1 VPRGAEAQPDNV
13 VTADSPERPGRC
25 AAGGGGSRSV
35 KLGPLD
41 LLVLDTGTFV
51 YDGGAMFGVV
61 PKVIWSE
68 LMTPDEENRI
78 PLSLR
83 LLLIT
88 TPESKILV
96 DTGFGSRFGK
106 REARAYGPRPTPD
119 VEAALAAHGVDPAAI
134 DVVVLTHLHADHAGG
149 ATKTTP
155 AGVIPAFPNARYLV
169 HELEWNDALRP
180 NAMSA
185 AAYRTDDFLP
195 LSEAGQL
202 EFVGDE
208 HDLGHGVTVL
218 RTGGHTAGHL
228 MVLVE
233 TPEGTVV
240 YPADLIP
247 TRHHVRV
254 PYVASVDLY
263 PLDVVRWKETLLR
276 DAVRG
281 NWHLILD
288 HDPGEPIGRVV
299 ETAPGRYGFVEVED
313 LT

>member
-1 VPRGAEAQPDNV
+1 
-13 VTADSPERPGRC
+13 
-25 AAGGGGSRSV
+25 V
-35 KLGPLD
+35 KLGSLD
-41 LLVLDTGTFV
+41 LVVLDTGAFV

-68 LMTPDEENRI
+68 LATPDAENRI
-78 PLSLR
+78 RLSLR

-88 TPESKILV
+88 TPGSKILV
-96 DTGFGSRFGK
+96 DTGFGMRFGK
-106 REARAYGPRPTPD
+106 REARAYGPRPEPD
-119 VEAALAAHGVDPAAI
+119 VEAALAQAGVCPADI

-155 AGVIPAFPNARYLV
+155 DGVVPTFPNARYLV
-169 HELEWNDALRP
+169 HELEWNDACRP

-185 AAYRTDDFLP
+185 AAYREDDFLP
-195 LSEAGQL
+195 LSQAGQL

-208 HDLGHGVTVL
+208 HDLGDGVTIL

-233 TPEGTVV
+233 TPEGTAV

-247 TRHHVRV
+247 TRHHVKI

-263 PLDVVRWKETLLR
+263 PLDVVRWKETLLL

-281 NWHLILD
+281 NWTLILD
-288 HDPGEPIGRVV
+288 HDPGCPVGKVM
-299 ETAPGRYGFVEVED
+299 ETGPGRYGFVEVEERA
-313 LT
+313 